1 MVNNTLN
8 GALME
13 LGETMAGNLEAMGV
27 TDANPNDGL
36 TTLAGRILD
45 VEPSIKGLN
54 LDTSLVITTTQE
66 IIGLGESI
74 ILTSTL
80 RASYDDTTVVDVD
93 LSGVLTGATVKFY
106 NGTTLLGTSITDL
119 NGIATYTY
127 TPSQLGNFTFHAVF
141 EGTENFTN
149 CNSSN
154 VNITVINAPTSL
166 VLQADKSILS
176 HYDNDNCILTATLY
190 DNNNTPMAGLDVVFK
205 KGDIVL
211 ATITTDSSGVATYT
225 YNSQGVGD
233 VTITAECMALQETCS
248 IEDCSYYNTAE
259 VTRSSTNGSTIYD
272 TNLSQALPTN
282 CEISY
287 DMWSQ
292 SPSNTYEHRYFL
304 MPKNKWNSGTTQP
317 TEALYFDYHTNSSG
331 NGQGNFGKRESNSTI
346 KLSDFFNATISTW
359 HTVKYIK
366 EGTTI
371 KMYFDDVLVHIATIS
386 WIDNFTDYTLSM
398 MRWNTK
404 GTSKI
409 KNVKFKPLP

>member
-1 MVNNTLN
+1 MSLSETYLSRKKLLANNLKS
-8 GALME
+8 
-13 LGETMAGNLEAMGV
+13 MGV
-27 TDANPNDGL
+27 SSVDETDGL
-36 TTLAGRILD
+36 TTLINAVLNI
-45 VEPSIKGLN
+45 EPSIGGLD

-66 IIGLGESI
+66 SIGLGESI

-106 NGTTLLGTSITDL
+106 NGTTLLGTGITDL

-127 TPSQLGNFTFHAVF
+127 TPSQLGNFTFHTVF

-149 CNSSN
+149 CTSNN

-166 VLQADKSILS
+166 ILQADKSILS
-176 HYDNDNCILTATLY
+176 NYDNDNCTLTATLY
-190 DNNNTPMAGLDVVFK
+190 DNNNTPMEGLSVVFK
-205 KGDIVL
+205 NGDIVL
-211 ATITTDSSGVATYT
+211 ATITTNNNGVATYT

-233 VTITAECMALQETCS
+233 VTITAECMNLVQTYS
-248 IEDCSYYNTAE
+248 IEDCNYYNTAE

-292 SPSNTYEHRYFL
+292 SPSNTSEHRYFL
-304 MPKNKWNSGTTQP
+304 MPKNKWSSGTTQP
-317 TEALYFDYHTNSSG
+317 TEALYFDYHTDSSG

-371 KMYFDDVLVHIATIS
+371 KMYFDDVLEHIATIS

-398 MRWNTK
+398 MRWRTG

-409 KNVKFKPLP
+409 KNVKFKPLS

>member
-1 MVNNTLN
+1 MSLS
-8 GALME
+8 
-13 LGETMAGNLEAMGV
+13 ETYLSRKKLLADNLKSMGV
-27 TDANPNDGL
+27 SSVDETDGL
-36 TTLAGRILD
+36 TTLINAVLD
-45 VEPSIKGLN
+45 IEPSIGGLD

-106 NGTTLLGTSITDL
+106 NGTTLIGTSITDL

-127 TPSQLGNFTFHAVF
+127 TPSQLGNFTFHTVF

-176 HYDNDNCILTATLY
+176 HYDNDNCTLTATLY
-190 DNNNTPMAGLDVVFK
+190 DNNNAPMGGLGVVFK
-205 KGDIVL
+205 NGDIVL
-211 ATITTDSSGVATYT
+211 ATITTNNNGVATYT

-233 VTITAECMALQETCS
+233 VTITAECMNLVQTYS
-248 IEDCSYYNTAE
+248 IEDCNYYNTAE

-272 TNLSQALPTN
+272 NNLSQSLPSK
-282 CEISY
+282 CEISFDLY
-287 DMWSQ
+287 SDNSKD
-292 SPSNTYEHRYFL
+292 NGEHRFFL
-304 MPKNKWNSGTTQP
+304 LPKSQYSSGTTQP
-317 TEALYFDYHTNSSG
+317 TNAIYVDALKTKMNI
-331 NGQGNFGKRESNSTI
+331 GKRESSTVGLYINLPYGSGSYRNFKII
-346 KLSDFFNATISTW
+346 KDGTDLTF
-359 HTVKYIK
+359 YIDDNLI
-366 EGTTI
+366 GTS
-371 KMYFDDVLVHIATIS
+371 TIS
-386 WIDNFTDYTLSM
+386 WIGNHSDYCLSM
-398 MRWNTK
+398 MRWSTS

-409 KNVKFKPLP
+409 KNVKFKPLS

>member
-13 LGETMAGNLEAMGV
+13 LGETMARNLEAMGV

-36 TTLAGRILD
+36 TTLAGRILN

-127 TPSQLGNFTFHAVF
+127 TPSQLGNFTFHTVF

-176 HYDNDNCILTATLY
+176 HYDNDNCTLTATLY
-190 DNNNTPMAGLDVVFK
+190 DNNNTPMEGLSVVFK
-205 KGDIVL
+205 NGDIVL

-225 YNSQGVGD
+225 YNSHGVGD
-233 VTITAECMALQETCS
+233 VTITAECMNLVQTYS
-248 IEDCSYYNTAE
+248 IEDCNYYNTAE
-259 VTRSSTNGSTIYD
+259 VTQSSTNGSTIYD
-272 TNLSQALPTN
+272 NNLSQSLPSK
-282 CEISY
+282 CEISFDLY
-287 DMWSQ
+287 SDNSKD
-292 SPSNTYEHRYFL
+292 NGEHRFFL
-304 MPKNKWNSGTTQP
+304 LPKSQYSSGTTQP
-317 TEALYFDYHTNSSG
+317 TNAIYVDALKTKMNI
-331 NGQGNFGKRESNSTI
+331 GKRESSTVGLYINLPYGSGSYRNFKII
-346 KLSDFFNATISTW
+346 KDGTDLTF
-359 HTVKYIK
+359 YIDDNLI
-366 EGTTI
+366 GTS
-371 KMYFDDVLVHIATIS
+371 TIS
-386 WIDNFTDYTLSM
+386 WIGNHSDYCLSM
-398 MRWNTK
+398 MRWSTS

-409 KNVKFKPLP
+409 KNVKFKPLS

>member
-13 LGETMAGNLEAMGV
+13 LGETMARNLEAMGV

-36 TTLAGRILD
+36 TTLAGRILN

-106 NGTTLLGTSITDL
+106 NGTTLIGTSITDL

-127 TPSQLGNFTFHAVF
+127 TPSQLGNFTFHTVF

-176 HYDNDNCILTATLY
+176 HYDNDNCTLTATLY
-190 DNNNTPMAGLDVVFK
+190 DNNNIPIGGLGVVFK

-233 VTITAECMALQETCS
+233 VTITAECMNLTETYTL
-248 IEDCSYYNTAE
+248 EDCNYYSETGTTLIQNDSTDSDYPSGIPYHHEGTEKYMVEFDFTMKTSFRFYYNNTK
-259 VTRSSTNGSTIYD
+259 VTSKGDPIDYGYGFSRDASGSFVIST
-272 TNLSQALPTN
+272 
-282 CEISY
+282 
-287 DMWSQ
+287 
-292 SPSNTYEHRYFL
+292 R
-304 MPKNKWNSGTTQP
+304 TT
-317 TEALYFDYHTNSSG
+317 TT
-331 NGQGNFGKRESNSTI
+331 SNSTYTTGLANGEERRI
-346 KLSDFFNATISTW
+346 KMIIDGTTVSFYDNGNLIRTQTNEWLTTNPPAYFNWATWGTGTV
-359 HTVKYIK
+359 TVKNI
-366 EGTTI
+366 
-371 KMYFDDVLVHIATIS
+371 
-386 WIDNFTDYTLSM
+386 
-398 MRWNTK
+398 
-404 GTSKI
+404 KI
-409 KNVKFKPLP
+409 KPL